1 MLEQCM
7 KVGQGFMIVY
17 NITSQSSFELVEKL
31 HRKIV
36 RIKDQH
42 DIPIVLVGNKCHL
55 EDKRVIGRDQGANL
69 ARQWGSYCSFMET
82 SAERHINISEAF
94 IQLGRLI
101 KAKNGKM
108 LCEES

>member
-1 MLEQCM
+1 MREQWT
-7 KVGQGFMIVY
+7 KIGQGFMIVY
-17 NITSQSSFELVEKL
+17 NITSQSSFNGLEILQMQ
-31 HRKIV
+31 IV
-36 RIKDQH
+36 RIKCED

-69 ARQWGSYCSFMET
+69 ARKWGSYCSFIET
-82 SAERHINISEAF
+82 SAKRHINISEAF
-94 IQLGRLI
+94 IQLGCLI